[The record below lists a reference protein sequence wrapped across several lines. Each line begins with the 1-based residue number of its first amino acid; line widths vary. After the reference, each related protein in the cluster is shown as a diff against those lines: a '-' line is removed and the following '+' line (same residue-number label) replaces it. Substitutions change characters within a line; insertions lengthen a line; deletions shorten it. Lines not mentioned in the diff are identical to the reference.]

1 MNATERPKPV
11 LTEEQIEKQYSS
23 SMDSVKL
30 LNEINLKEEKTQE
43 DLETIERN
51 KEHLSSFLNRDYI
64 KSDNRDKSIFLE
76 ALS

>member
-43 DLETIERN
+43 DLENIERN
-51 KEHLSSFLNRDYI
+51 KEHLLSFLNRDDI
-64 KSDNRDKSIFLE
+64 KNDSRDKSLFLE
-76 ALS
+76 VLN